1 MMSARIL
8 CTSFAVA
15 VTLAAMPSY
24 AQQLTDRDLIQT
36 LGQAES
42 TAPLVDVGLLV
53 QEVNANVGK
62 GVVNLPNWNQLAEL
76 PQLAVE
82 INFENDSDA
91 ILPESYRTIGM
102 IADAIHNPTLRHFK
116 FLVVGHA
123 SATGKPEHNLELSD
137 KRANAIMVALT
148 TTFAVPSGQL
158 LAIGVGQELPLDTSD
173 PKAAVNRRV
182 QLINLGVAK

>member
-1 MMSARIL
+1 MSIRIL
-8 CTSFAVA
+8 FSSLFLTA
-15 VTLAAMPSY
+15 TLAAAPAQ
-24 AQQLTDRDLIQT
+24 AQQLSDRQIIQT
-36 LGQAES
+36 LEQAS
-42 TAPLVDVGLLV
+42 ATAPLVNFGLLV
-53 QEVNANVGK
+53 QELTSNVGK
-62 GVVNLPNWNQLAEL
+62 GVVDLPNWASLAQL

-91 ILPESYRTIGM
+91 ILPESYHTIGL
-102 IADAIHNPTLRHFK
+102 IADALHNPRLRHLK

-123 SATGKPEHNLELSD
+123 NATGKAEHNLELSD

-148 TTFAVPSGQL
+148 TTFAVPAGQL
-158 LAIGVGQELPLDTSD
+158 LAIGVGQELPLDKSD